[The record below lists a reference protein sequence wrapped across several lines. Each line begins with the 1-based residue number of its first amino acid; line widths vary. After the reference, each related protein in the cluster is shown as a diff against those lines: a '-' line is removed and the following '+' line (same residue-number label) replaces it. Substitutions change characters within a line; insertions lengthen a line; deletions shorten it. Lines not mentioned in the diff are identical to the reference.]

1 MTNKKFRKLL
11 RAYYTKMNM
20 ERPAIRMNMKV
31 FYDIARSA
39 KIQHGVEYNYNESM
53 YQHVYDVIAG
63 MVEL

>member
-1 MTNKKFRKLL
+1 MTRKKFRKLV

-20 ERPAIRMNMKV
+20 ERPHMQMNMKL
-31 FYDIARSA
+31 FYDMCRNC

-53 YQHVYDVIAG
+53 YQHVYDVITG